1 MSDPRPS
8 EAPASPPTA
17 PQGRSAAGARLWR
30 LATSPYLLLTLTA
43 LFWSGNFITGRAI
56 RGEIPPV
63 TLNFL
68 RWVLAG
74 AILAPFALAG
84 LWRHRAV
91 LRAHWPVLLVLSVT
105 GISAFNSFVYT
116 AVTATTA
123 LNAVLF
129 IAITPLLIALLA
141 RLVLGDRLSVFQS
154 AGLMVSMT
162 GAVYVIARG
171 DLEVLLQVQFNQGD
185 LWMMAAVVSWSIY
198 SLALKYRPS
207 DLPPL
212 TLLMSTVAVG
222 IVVLAPVAAWE
233 LQGAV
238 TLPEPTLPVLAAVLY
253 TGIFPSVL
261 AYIFYNY
268 GVQQV
273 GPGRAGTF
281 IHFMPVFGAILSVL
295 LLGETVAAYHVVGAS
310 LVFAGLI
317 MGNLSGRRLP
327 WRRGRR

>member
-1 MSDPRPS
+1 MSDSSSADSRPFADSS
-8 EAPASPPTA
+8 EAAASP
-17 PQGRSAAGARLWR
+17 QSAVWR
-30 LATSPYLLLTLTA
+30 FLTSPYLLLTLTA
-43 LFWSGNFITGRAI
+43 LFWSGNFIAGRAI

-63 TLNFL
+63 TLNFC

-74 AILAPFALAG
+74 LILAPFAAAG
-84 LWRHRAV
+84 IWRHRAV
-91 LRAHWPVLLVLSVT
+91 IRDHWPVLAVLSIT

-129 IAITPLLIALLA
+129 IALTPLLIALLA
-141 RLVLGDRLSVFQS
+141 RLILGDRMTVFQS
-154 AGLMVSMT
+154 IGLIVSMI

-171 DLEVLLQVQFNQGD
+171 NLDVLIRVQFNQGD

-198 SLALKYRPS
+198 SLALKYRPAG
-207 DLPPL
+207 LPPL
-212 TLLMSTVAVG
+212 TLLLTTVGVG
-222 IVVLAPVAAWE
+222 IVVLAPFAAWE
-233 LQGAV
+233 IATTVALPPL
-238 TLPEPTLPVLAAVLY
+238 TLSVAAAVLY

-281 IHFMPVFGAILSVL
+281 IHFMPVFGAALSVL
-295 LLGETVAAYHVVGAS
+295 LLGETVAPYHVVGAT
-310 LVFAGLI
+310 LVFTGLI
-317 MGNLSGRRLP
+317 MGNLVRR
-327 WRRGRR
+327 R